1 MWPQMALFH
10 SFYSWVIFHCVYI
23 HIFFMH
29 SSVTGHLGCFNVLVI
44 VNSATVD
51 IRVQVSFQI
60 MDFSVYMPRSG
71 IDESY
76 DSSIFSF
83 LKNLRTIL
91 IVAIP
96 VYIPTNSVGGFPFLH
111 TSPAFVVYRFF
122 IYIIL
127 CVIFGCAE
135 SSLLQ
140 AFP

>member
-1 MWPQMALFH
+1 
-10 SFYSWVIFHCVYI
+10 
-23 HIFFMH
+23 MH

-51 IRVQVSFQI
+51 IRVHVSFQI

-83 LKNLRTIL
+83 LKNLHTIL
-91 IVAIP
+91 IVAVP

-111 TSPAFVVYRFF
+111 TSPAFMFCRLFNDGHSDWCEVIAHCNFDVYF
-122 IYIIL
+122 
-127 CVIFGCAE
+127 
-135 SSLLQ
+135 SNN
-140 AFP
+140 